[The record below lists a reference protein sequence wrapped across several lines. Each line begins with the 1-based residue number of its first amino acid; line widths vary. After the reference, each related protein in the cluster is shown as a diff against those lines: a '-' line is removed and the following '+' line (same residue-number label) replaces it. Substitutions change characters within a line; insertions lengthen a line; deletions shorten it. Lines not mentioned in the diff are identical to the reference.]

1 MNKKEFVYHYL
12 SNVLI
17 LEYDYQ
23 ESNKYYDVY
32 NNGGSYV
39 VIITT
44 PFYSKK
50 EVYFNCNEFN
60 NLIKLFQLN
69 FWELRTYIME
79 YVSEVLNYD
88 VSNYEF
94 NSVK

>member
-12 SNVLI
+12 SNILT
-17 LEYDYQ
+17 LEYDYIK
-23 ESNKYYDVY
+23 SDKYYLVY
-32 NNGGSYV
+32 NNGDTYV

-50 EVYFNCNEFN
+50 EIFFNHDEFN

-79 YVSEVLNYD
+79 YISEVLNHD
-88 VSNYEF
+88 VLDYEF
-94 NSVK
+94 NSFK

>member
-12 SNVLI
+12 SNILT
-17 LEYDYQ
+17 LEYDYIK
-23 ESNKYYDVY
+23 SDKYYLVY
-32 NNGGSYV
+32 NNGDTYV

-50 EVYFNCNEFN
+50 EIFFNRDEFN

-79 YVSEVLNYD
+79 YISEVLNHD
-88 VSNYEF
+88 VLDYEF
-94 NSVK
+94 NSFK